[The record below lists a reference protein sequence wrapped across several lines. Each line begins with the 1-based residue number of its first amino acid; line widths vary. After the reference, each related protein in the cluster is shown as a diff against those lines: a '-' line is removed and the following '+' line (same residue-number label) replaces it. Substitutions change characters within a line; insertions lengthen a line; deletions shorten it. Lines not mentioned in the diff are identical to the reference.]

1 MNKFLQTL
9 KTQRWDDHRYYHH
22 SLVNQSLHLL
32 SASTFLCAYVLMFW
46 EPCAAALIGWMI
58 SMTSRQIGHFFF
70 EPKGY
75 DAVNEATHEYKE
87 KIKVGYNLKRKAV
100 LLAIWA
106 LSPLVLYVEP
116 TLFGLFEPHAG
127 ALAFIRHI
135 GQIWLFIGVAGLI
148 FRSVQLFFIRD
159 VQTGLAWAVKIL
171 TDPFNDIKL
180 YYKAPLSL
188 LRRDAMDEM
197 ALDHHV

>member
-1 MNKFLQTL
+1 MQNFLEAL
-9 KTQRWDDHRYYHH
+9 RTQRWDDHRYYHH

-32 SASTFLCAYVLMFW
+32 SASTFVCAYILMFW
-46 EPCAAALIGWMI
+46 DPWAAALIGWMI

-75 DAVNEATHEYKE
+75 DSVNEATHEYKE
-87 KIKVGYNLKRKAV
+87 EIKVGYNLKRKAV

-116 TLFGLFEPHAG
+116 TLFGLIKPYADAPE
-127 ALAFIRHI
+127 FIRRI
-135 GQIWLFIGVAGLI
+135 GQIWLLIGVSGLI
-148 FRSVQLFFIRD
+148 FRSVQLFFIKD

-180 YYKAPLSL
+180 YYKAPLRL
-188 LRRDAMDEM
+188 LRHETMDEM
-197 ALDHHV
+197 RTA